1 VLVPIWSDENGQDD
15 LRWYTAV
22 RQTDGTYK
30 VSVSKKDHKNSTGT
44 YHIHLYY
51 QYSSGRS
58 PIVNAIPF
66 KLPATHAQG
75 Q

>member
-1 VLVPIWSDENGQDD
+1 
-15 LRWYTAV
+15 
-22 RQTDGTYK
+22 
-30 VSVSKKDHKNSTGT
+30 KKDHKNSTGT

-66 KLPATHAQG
+66 KLPATQAQG
-75 Q
+75 QLHVQNVNETTGTFDVVISNVVGSSTIQT